1 LTNSTPAGYDQD
13 RLHTVRVREDAM
25 FLSRIP
31 RSPDATARARQSMPY
46 GVPMAW
52 MAALYRHPPLFVVE
66 GSGARFRDADG
77 NTYLVRLLT
86 QSPILIT
93 ISQC

>member
-1 LTNSTPAGYDQD
+1 MTNSTPAGYNSD
-13 RLHTVRVREDAM
+13 RLHTIRVREDAW
-25 FLSRIP
+25 LRTYIP
-31 RSPDATARARQSMPY
+31 HSLDLAARARQSMPY
-46 GVPMAW
+46 GMPMAW
-52 MAALYRHPPLFVVE
+52 MAVLYRHPPLFVVE